1 MLPFLDVKEI
11 LPEDTNAQS
20 ISGENMSAAFPIDHR
35 LALVALAA
43 LLIAAAAPLASAWAR
58 LLPEEP
64 PPFEVPSAPSS
75 PEQMSSS
82 PETRRK
88 GDPFAIFL
96 LLCITLSFLL
106 KFPGL
111 PVAAALQ
118 RLSGMLPPDYF
129 NWLVLGARVFFA
141 AMPGLAAVYSA
152 IRPNPMRIPLIV
164 AGVFVILLWFLS
176 PMLRAAIAS

>member
-11 LPEDTNAQS
+11 LPEDTNAQC

-35 LALVALAA
+35 LALVAFAA

-64 PPFEVPSAPSS
+64 PPFGLPPSPAP
-75 PEQMSSS
+75 PGQMSSN

-96 LLCITLSFLL
+96 LLCVTLSFLL

-111 PVAAALQ
+111 PVAALLQ
-118 RLSGMLPPDYF
+118 SLSLWMPREDF
-129 NWLVLGARVFFA
+129 NWLVLGARAFFVVV
-141 AMPGLAAVYSA
+141 PGLAAVYSA
-152 IRPNPMRIPLIV
+152 IRPNPIRIPLIA
-164 AGVFVILLWFLS
+164 AGVFVILLWLLS
-176 PMLRAAIAS
+176 PMLRVAIAL

>member
-1 MLPFLDVKEI
+1 
-11 LPEDTNAQS
+11 
-20 ISGENMSAAFPIDHR
+20 MSAAFPIDHR
-35 LALVALAA
+35 LALVAFAA

-64 PPFEVPSAPSS
+64 PPFELPPAPSP
-75 PEQMSSS
+75 PEQTPSNR
-82 PETRRK
+82 ETRPK

-96 LLCITLSFLL
+96 LLCVTLSFLL

-118 RLSGMLPPDYF
+118 ILSVRMPPEDF
-129 NWLVLGARVFFA
+129 HWLVLGARVFFA
-141 AMPGLAAVYSA
+141 AVPGLAAVYSA

-164 AGVFVILLWFLS
+164 AGVFVILLWCLS

>member
-1 MLPFLDVKEI
+1 MLAV
-11 LPEDTNAQS
+11 
-20 ISGENMSAAFPIDHR
+20 FPMDHR
-35 LALVALAA
+35 LALVAFAA
-43 LLIAAAAPLASAWAR
+43 LLVAAAAPLASAWAR
-58 LLPEEP
+58 LLPEER
-64 PPFEVPSAPSS
+64 PPFEIPTPLPS
-75 PEQMSSS
+75 EQMLSN
-82 PETRRK
+82 PETRRRASL
-88 GDPFAIFL
+88 FAIFL
-96 LLCITLSFLL
+96 LLCVTLSFLL

-129 NWLVLGARVFFA
+129 NWLVLGARVFFVA
-141 AMPGLAAVYSA
+141 VPGLAAVYSA

>member
-1 MLPFLDVKEI
+1 MI
-11 LPEDTNAQS
+11 L
-20 ISGENMSAAFPIDHR
+20 MDHR
-35 LALVALAA
+35 LALVAFAA

-64 PPFEVPSAPSS
+64 PPFEVPAPSP
-75 PEQMSSS
+75 PEQTPSNR
-82 PETRRK
+82 ETRRK

>member
-1 MLPFLDVKEI
+1 
-11 LPEDTNAQS
+11 
-20 ISGENMSAAFPIDHR
+20 MSAAFPIDHR
-35 LALVALAA
+35 LALVAFAA

-64 PPFEVPSAPSS
+64 PPFEVPAPSS
-75 PEQMSSS
+75 AEQTPSNR
-82 PETRRK
+82 ETRPK

-96 LLCITLSFLL
+96 LLCVTLSFLL

-129 NWLVLGARVFFA
+129 NWLVPGARVFFA
-141 AMPGLAAVYSA
+141 AVPGLATVYSA
-152 IRPNPMRIPLIV
+152 IRPNPFRIQLIV
-164 AGVFVILLWFLS
+164 AGVFVILLWCLS

>member
-1 MLPFLDVKEI
+1 MI
-11 LPEDTNAQS
+11 L
-20 ISGENMSAAFPIDHR
+20 MDHR
-35 LALVALAA
+35 LALVAFAA

-64 PPFEVPSAPSS
+64 PPFEVPAPSP
-75 PEQMSSS
+75 PEQTPSNR
-82 PETRRK
+82 ETRRK

-96 LLCITLSFLL
+96 LLCMTLSFLL

-118 RLSGMLPPDYF
+118 ILSARMPREDF
-129 NWLVLGARVFFA
+129 NWLVLGARVFFVA
-141 AMPGLAAVYSA
+141 VPGLAAVYSA
-152 IRPNPMRIPLIV
+152 IRPNPIRIPLIV
-164 AGVFVILLWFLS
+164 AAVFVILLWCLS

>member
-1 MLPFLDVKEI
+1 
-11 LPEDTNAQS
+11 
-20 ISGENMSAAFPIDHR
+20 MSAAFPIDHR
-35 LALVALAA
+35 LALVAFAA

-64 PPFEVPSAPSS
+64 PPLEAPARSSAEQTPSNR
-75 PEQMSSS
+75 
-82 PETRRK
+82 ETRPK

-96 LLCITLSFLL
+96 LLCVTLSFLL

-118 RLSGMLPPDYF
+118 ILSVRMPREDF
-129 NWLVLGARVFFA
+129 HWLVLGARVFFA

-152 IRPNPMRIPLIV
+152 IRPSPIRTPLI
-164 AGVFVILLWFLS
+164 
-176 PMLRAAIAS
+176 

>member
-11 LPEDTNAQS
+11 LPEDTNSQS
-20 ISGENMSAAFPIDHR
+20 ISGENVSAAFPIDHR
-35 LALVALAA
+35 LALLAFAA
-43 LLIAAAAPLASAWAR
+43 LLSAAAAPLASAWAR

-64 PPFEVPSAPSS
+64 PPFELPPAPSP
-75 PEQMSSS
+75 PEQTPSNR
-82 PETRRK
+82 ETRPK

-96 LLCITLSFLL
+96 LLCVTLSFLL

-129 NWLVLGARVFFA
+129 HCLVLGARVFFPTVSA
-141 AMPGLAAVYSA
+141 LAPGFSA
-152 IRPNPMRIPLIV
+152 LRPNPHPIPPIV
-164 AGVFVILLWFLS
+164 PRVFAVLLVAL
-176 PMLRAAIAS
+176 L

>member
-1 MLPFLDVKEI
+1 
-11 LPEDTNAQS
+11 
-20 ISGENMSAAFPIDHR
+20 MSAAFPIDHR
-35 LALVALAA
+35 LALVAFAA

-64 PPFEVPSAPSS
+64 PPFELPPAPSP
-75 PEQMSSS
+75 PEQAPSNR
-82 PETRRK
+82 ETRPK

-96 LLCITLSFLL
+96 LLCMTLSFLL

-118 RLSGMLPPDYF
+118 ILSVRMPPEDF
-129 NWLVLGARVFFA
+129 HWLVLGARVFFA
-141 AMPGLAAVYSA
+141 AVPGLAAVYSA
-152 IRPNPMRIPLIV
+152 IRPNPIRIPLIV
-164 AGVFVILLWFLS
+164 AGVFVILLWCLS